1 MRRVREQTNVEWKIQ
16 FEAVMMFMRM
26 GRFDEAEILVKES
39 LELYSAKGRLWALLI
54 QLQHQRARTK
64 EDFVQVHETF
74 RIAVNE
80 ISKSGEVWCEGAR
93 LYLTQHEANP
103 YFNISTAMKFLDFA
117 IQFTPQ
123 YGDSFLELLRAS
135 LLMKKLGIRAGTDD
149 LDADQLL
156 QRTR

>member
-1 MRRVREQTNVEWKIQ
+1 MKRVREQTNVEWKIQ
-16 FEAVMMFMRM
+16 FEAVMMYMRM
-26 GRFDEAEILVKES
+26 GRFDEAEMLVKES

-54 QLQHQRARTK
+54 QLQHQRARRRA
-64 EDFVQVHETF
+64 DFEEVHETF

-93 LYLTQHEANP
+93 LYLTQHEENP
-103 YFNISTAMKFLDFA
+103 FFDISMAMKFLDFA

-135 LLMKKLGIRAGTDD
+135 LLMKKMGIKPSSDE
-149 LDADQLL
+149 LDAEELI